1 MTKIPQNKLL
11 FKLYQGGLKEINT
24 NLKQIESELAFNSLS
39 KFDQQFLLGRK
50 RELLTARWL
59 INQLFPFDISEI
71 SSQENQYLT
80 IKNNLNSLN
89 QKNQANLTLKF
100 PDLISLVQK
109 ESPIKPV
116 LENTLNFIQFDFE
129 ILNQTGY
136 ILEIDVLKPTQ
147 KKELI
152 YLILNKIYQKLEE
165 IKFIKIEFEDLQ
177 GKNKSI
183 LTQIW
188 QEITLDFI
196 LQNTPPS
203 LEKNPEQ
210 IKDLILKD
218 TIEIQQEILNKI
230 PLIKD
235 LFNYWVFQETI
246 LIDQVPYSFN
256 TPEGNQRAEIILQN
270 LIIQLGNGVIQL
282 ILNHFSEV
290 EAMKEKLYYPRYY
303 SSREMAKFRN
313 IISAQY
319 RKYNLFIEPTQIF
332 ESQYQFFYLKEN
344 KIEKILI
351 YYPRQKELELLKGF
365 PWLITIILE
374 FRDAITPILQAI
386 VTFLGKG
393 LVYILTQIIGRG
405 IGLIGKGIL
414 QGVGYTL
421 QEFKK

>member
-59 INQLFPFDISEI
+59 ITQLFPFDISEI

-89 QKNQANLTLKF
+89 PKNQANLTLKF

-165 IKFIKIEFEDLQ
+165 IKFIKIEFEELQ
-177 GKNKSI
+177 RKNKSI
-183 LTQIW
+183 LSQIW

-203 LEKNPEQ
+203 LEKNPEK
-210 IKDLILKD
+210 IKDIILKD

-421 QEFKK
+421 QDLKK

>member
-59 INQLFPFDISEI
+59 INQIFPFDISEI

-80 IKNNLNSLN
+80 IKNNLNSFN

-100 PDLISLVQK
+100 PDLISVVQK
-109 ESPIKPV
+109 ESAIKPV

-129 ILNQTGY
+129 ILNHTGY
-136 ILEIDVLKPTQ
+136 ILEIDILKPAQ

-177 GKNKSI
+177 GKNQSI

-196 LQNTPPS
+196 LQNADQTLQIQP
-203 LEKNPEQ
+203 EK

-230 PLIKD
+230 PIIKD

-319 RKYNLFIEPTQIF
+319 RKYKLFIEPTQIF
-332 ESQYQFFYLKEN
+332 ESQHQLFYLKEN

-386 VTFLGKG
+386 ITFLGKG

-421 QEFKK
+421 QDLKK